1 MSVKIRLQRHGRSK
15 SPFYHVV
22 VADSRAPRDGKFIE
36 KIGSYLPQTQPA
48 TIELDVDRAT
58 YWLQKGAQASDTC
71 RAILSYKGAL
81 LKAHLAVGVTK
92 GAISQE
98 QADEK
103 FASWV
108 SDKINKVEA
117 HVGKVKQTASQKLAE
132 KLAEEAKVNA
142 SRLKKLAAKA
152 AALEAAARPVEE
164 TVVEVSDEVAI
175 PAIETAEA
183 VNPAEETVT
192 EVIAEA
198 PNPVEETIAEVIVEA
213 SNPVEETIADIAI
226 EETKNDIT
234 TEPEALVS
242 EEISEKPVE

>member
-48 TIELDVDRAT
+48 TIELNVDRAT
-58 YWLQKGAQASDTC
+58 YWLQKGAQPTDTC

-81 LKAHLAVGVTK
+81 LRAHLETGVKK
-92 GAISQE
+92 GAFTQE

-108 SDKINKVEA
+108 SEKINKVEA
-117 HVGKVKQTASQKLAE
+117 HVGRVQQTASQKITE

-142 SRLKKLAAKA
+142 ARLQKIAAKA
-152 AALEAAARPVEE
+152 AAAEAAANPVIEETPAPEAEVEAPAVEAVIETPVEVVAE
-164 TVVEVSDEVAI
+164 T
-175 PAIETAEA
+175 PA
-183 VNPAEETVT
+183 
-192 EVIAEA
+192 EVIAETPVVETVADA
-198 PNPVEETIAEVIVEA
+198 PATEETPVVEEEPKNPAE
-213 SNPVEETIADIAI
+213 
-226 EETKNDIT
+226 
-234 TEPEALVS
+234 
-242 EEISEKPVE
+242 